1 MRVHGA
7 LCEICTSQ
15 FPLNYWYLH
24 VCTCIYMI
32 VPACMYIHVHVHNA
46 ASFVNALYNY
56 TNCFVSK
63 VYPEGTHG
71 HMYTSSHNQYL
82 YTLDS
87 NVT

>member
-1 MRVHGA
+1 MVHFVRFV
-7 LCEICTSQ
+7 Q
-15 FPLNYWYLH
+15 VNFPLI
-24 VCTCIYMI
+24 TGTYM
-32 VPACMYIHVHVHNA
+32 YVHVHNA
-46 ASFVNALYNY
+46 ASFVNTLYNY

-63 VYPEGTHG
+63 VHPEGTHG